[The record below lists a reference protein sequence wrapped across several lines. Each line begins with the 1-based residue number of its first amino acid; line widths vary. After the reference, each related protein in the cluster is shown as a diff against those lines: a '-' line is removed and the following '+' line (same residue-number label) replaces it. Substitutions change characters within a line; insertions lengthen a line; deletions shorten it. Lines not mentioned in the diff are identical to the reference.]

1 MVDLS
6 AITPIAVDVLTGL
19 NSPVG
24 IEIIGTE
31 MYIVETGAN
40 KISKISINSLSTEDF
55 STKDDIKLYP
65 NPTSHFIEIS
75 GLNKTENY
83 KIYNSLGQE
92 VLVGAINSNYR
103 IETLQLIN
111 GLYFLEFD
119 NGRTFKFIKE

>member
-6 AITPIAVDVLTGL
+6 AVTPIAVDVLTGL

-55 STKDDIKLYP
+55 LTKDDIKLYP
-65 NPTSHFIEIS
+65 NPTSHFIQIS